1 MNINEDNRIDL
12 KNFQTTFKRTIKGK
26 EITFE
31 LINNV
36 RKLEKN
42 DWKKVV
48 AVFVKGDDWE
58 FNDWPKNETIIN
70 IFLKVKG
77 FHVKYNDLPKTE
89 NVKKWNV
96 KILEVKSFKIIKFRF
111 IGIKDIKMVVFKLSF
126 GKC

>member
-1 MNINEDNRIDL
+1 VNIDL
-12 KNFQTTFKRTIKGK
+12 DHKIDLLNLQTSFKRNIKGK

-36 RKLEKN
+36 KKLEKN

-58 FNDWPKNETIIN
+58 FSDWPKNETIIN

-77 FHVKYNDLPKTE
+77 FHLKYNDLPKNE

-96 KILEVKSFKIIKFRF
+96 KILEVNIINITK
-111 IGIKDIKMVVFKLSF
+111 KHHYQTN
-126 GKC
+126 